1 MNKWNYLIFL
11 ILITLITSNAIAQ
24 VYTQKG
30 IVHKI
35 TRSSSD
41 PIIPIEG
48 VQVIISGEANVAS
61 DKNGRFTAKV
71 KVDKERKFLFTDV
84 RMPKGSAYFLALPGK
99 GSRQEWNNSDFH
111 VVLSYQDENNEF
123 CKRQTLIQK
132 RQLEKQFD
140 AINKLRAEREEML
153 DNLNEKDV
161 TYVKLKSEC
170 DSLRQLFTNFLTN
183 KDKIDAEIKEIVDKL
198 SLTDYQSLDTINRRI
213 YELKCAGK
221 WNEVN
226 KLINSTCP
234 NGFEEELK
242 GLQRR
247 NNDAKLKVE
256 KAKNDLAEGLTK
268 KGQAAKELRTFC
280 EKIENKIEACMMLHQ
295 NDSVSYCYRLLIQ
308 ADSTNWEYLNKA
320 GLFENEYMADYN
332 LSTKY
337 HKAALSCTVND
348 TFKINSFNNIGLVYY
363 NQGRYSDALD
373 FFYKG
378 IEFCLKL
385 DTTDYQKGVIII
397 CNIANVYID
406 KGEYSDAIDFFNKAL
421 EIEKKMRGD
430 VNNEVAIILN
440 SIGTVYLKQ
449 TIYQEA
455 LKYFK
460 QALDIWGKIKEE
472 NNKNAAACYNNI
484 GLVYNNQGNYSEALR
499 YFNQALIM
507 TKKFCGEVH
516 PQIATIL
523 TNIGDYHFHKCE
535 FNEAKSYYL
544 QSLAIQKKIYDELHP
559 DIARTFNNIGVVLNS
574 QTNYSEALKYYNMA
588 LNIWKNYYGE
598 NHIDVA
604 SCLKNIGLAY
614 NNQGNYSK
622 SLQYFNQALIINKK
636 MLGEMNS
643 NVATCL
649 NNIGLV
655 YNKQMKYY
663 DALKYF
669 KQALNILKKIYGE
682 NHAYVVT
689 ALNKIGII
697 NVRLGYYIEA
707 LKYYDK
713 CIEIY
718 NKVFGNNN
726 NNTKA
731 IMLEINTA
739 KYYQALQKED
749 TAIQFMKTNTL
760 IGSITENSPSSKRG
774 MSGDYIILEYENWN
788 IKNNTINVYNLNDSL
803 RGKPKTLV
811 FYKDGEIRQ
820 EHIDDKIGMILQIH
834 SIEAKEKEKII
845 NKYKVWFS
853 TTKNTIK

>member
-268 KGQAAKELRTFC
+268 KGQAAKELMTFC

-295 NDSVSYCYRLLIQ
+295 NDSVSYCFKLLIQ
-308 ADSTNWEYLNKA
+308 ADSTNWKYLNKA
-320 GLFENEYMADYN
+320 GLFENEYMADYKSA
-332 LSTKY
+332 LKY
-337 HKAALSCTVND
+337 HKIALRFSENDTCRALSL
-348 TFKINSFNNIGLVYY
+348 NNIGGVYSK
-363 NQGRYSDALD
+363 QGSYEEAFKD
-373 FFYKG
+373 YKH
-378 IEFCLKL
+378 
-385 DTTDYQKGVIII
+385 
-397 CNIANVYID
+397 
-406 KGEYSDAIDFFNKAL
+406 AL
-421 EIEKKMRGD
+421 EIRKKAFGERAPD
-430 VNNEVAIILN
+430 VAASLNN
-440 SIGTVYLKQ
+440 IGTVFH
-449 TIYQEA
+449 YQGAYDEA
-455 LKYFK
+455 LRYFK
-460 QALDIWGKIKEE
+460 QALDIQKEVFGE
-472 NNKNAAACYNNI
+472 RAPYVAVSLNNI
-484 GLVYNNQGNYSEALR
+484 GGVYDRQDKYNEALR
-499 YFNQALIM
+499 YYKQAL
-507 TKKFCGEVH
+507 
-516 PQIATIL
+516 
-523 TNIGDYHFHKCE
+523 N
-535 FNEAKSYYL
+535 
-544 QSLAIQKKIYDELHP
+544 IQKQVFGERHP
-559 DIARTFNNIGVVLNS
+559 DVAASLNNIGGI
-574 QTNYSEALKYYNMA
+574 YSNQGSYEEALKYYKHA
-588 LNIWKNYYGE
+588 LEIQKEILGE
-598 NHIDVA
+598 RHPDVA
-604 SCLKNIGLAY
+604 NSLISIGMLYGSQGAY
-614 NNQGNYSK
+614 EE
-622 SLQYFNQALIINKK
+622 ALRYYKHALEIQKEVF
-636 MLGEMNS
+636 GERHL
-643 NVATCL
+643 NVATSL
-649 NNIGLV
+649 NNIGMV
-655 YNKQMKYY
+655 YGSQ
-663 DALKYF
+663 
-669 KQALNILKKIYGE
+669 G
-682 NHAYVVT
+682 AY
-689 ALNKIGII
+689 
-697 NVRLGYYIEA
+697 E
-707 LKYYDK
+707 
-713 CIEIY
+713 E
-718 NKVFGNNN
+718 
-726 NNTKA
+726 
-731 IMLEINTA
+731 
-739 KYYQALQKED
+739 
-749 TAIQFMKTNTL
+749 
-760 IGSITENSPSSKRG
+760 
-774 MSGDYIILEYENWN
+774 
-788 IKNNTINVYNLNDSL
+788 
-803 RGKPKTLV
+803 
-811 FYKDGEIRQ
+811 
-820 EHIDDKIGMILQIH
+820 
-834 SIEAKEKEKII
+834 
-845 NKYKVWFS
+845 
-853 TTKNTIK
+853 